1 MVIEPGEVIRDWKG
15 VPVSKVSNVPL
26 YLMSGIILLGWFT
39 LDNLAADEQQ
49 SNQQAAADPVANKS
63 LFTLSRETTR
73 VMGPLRKDGTVDYV
87 AALDAMASRGITVEN
102 NVAVSLWKII
112 GPGEILPEHRPEYF
126 KRLGIAPL
134 AVQGNY
140 FITLDQL
147 VQRAVVGK
155 NVSEKQFAE
164 LDPQVRRKV
173 FAAREKVWEQFD
185 QAQERPWTAREFPLL
200 AEWLLV
206 NQESFKLLQQASQ
219 CRRYYSPLIS
229 TEKGLPM
236 VSVLLPGLGQYR
248 ELVRALS
255 IRITMNIGL
264 GKVDEVIADS
274 VTCHRLGRLV
284 GQGWSLI
291 DSLVGI
297 AMDSMACQ
305 ADVIAAH
312 YGKLPPGKIKVW
324 RQQLQGLTPL
334 PSVVERITIGE
345 RFSYLDSAF
354 GMVRVGPAALDQLGG
369 EAGGEKGAFKD
380 IVFKAW
386 FNTVV
391 NWDDVL
397 RLGNQWYDELEVAC
411 RKPTYPQR
419 LAAFAEIEQKL
430 VKLGMS
436 TGDPKTLLS
445 SLLARGK
452 GPRTVL
458 GSFVSDILVTML
470 LPAVGKA
477 TIAEDRLVMNNRL
490 VDVALALAAYRQ
502 ETRQYPV
509 QLEQLVPKYLDK
521 IPEDL
526 FVDKPVRYQ
535 RKSRGYVLYSVGPN
549 QEDNKGQRQD
559 ADRDDVG
566 FQIPVP
572 IGQ

>member
-1 MVIEPGEVIRDWKG
+1 MSTT
-15 VPVSKVSNVPL
+15 SKVATGFIV
-26 YLMSGIILLGWFT
+26 GIISLGLFATANLL
-39 LDNLAADEQQ
+39 ADEKQAD
-49 SNQQAAADPVANKS
+49 QQAAAKPAAKKS
-63 LFTLSRETTR
+63 LFTLSRDTTR

-87 AALDAMASRGITVEN
+87 AALDAIASRDVTVEN
-102 NVAVSLWKII
+102 NAAVSLYEII
-112 GPGEILPEHRPEYF
+112 GPGEIVPELRAEYF
-126 KRLGIAPL
+126 KRLGITPL
-134 AVQGNY
+134 PVQGNY

-155 NVSEKQFAE
+155 NVSEKEFAK

-173 FAAREKVWEQFD
+173 FAAKEKVWDQFD
-185 QAQERPWTAREFPLL
+185 QALRKSWTARDFPLL

-206 NQESFKLLQQASQ
+206 NQEPLKLVQQASQ
-219 CRRYYSPLIS
+219 RRRYYSPLIS

-236 VSVLLPGLGQYR
+236 VSVLLPGLVQYR
-248 ELVRALS
+248 ELARALS
-255 IRITMNIGL
+255 IRITMNMSQ

-284 GQGWSLI
+284 GQGPFLI

-297 AMDSMACQ
+297 AIDSLACQ
-305 ADVIAAH
+305 ADVMAAH
-312 YGKLPPGKIKVW
+312 YGKLPPEKIKAW

-334 PSVVERITIGE
+334 PPVIERINVGE

-354 GMVRVGPAALDQLGG
+354 GIVRVGPSALDQLGG

-380 IVFKAW
+380 IVFRAW

-391 NWDDVL
+391 DWDDVL
-397 RLGNQWYDELEVAC
+397 RRGNHWYDELEVAG
-411 RKPTYPQR
+411 RKPTYQQR
-419 LAAFAEIEQKL
+419 QEAFAKIEQKL
-430 VKLGMS
+430 VELGMS
-436 TGDPKTLLS
+436 TKDPKTLLS
-445 SLLARGK
+445 SILARGK

-470 LPAVGKA
+470 LPAVSKA

-526 FVDKPVRYQ
+526 FVGKPVRYQ
-535 RKSRGYVLYSVGPN
+535 RKSRGYLLYSVGPN
-549 QEDNKGQRQD
+549 QEDDKGQRQD
-559 ADRDDVG
+559 PDRDDVG
-566 FQIPVP
+566 FQVP
-572 IGQ
+572 IPIDQ